1 MQNIK
6 LFRKKLNITQQHLA
20 DLIPCDRTAVAKW
33 ESGINKPRPSMLP
46 KIAQALCCSVEDLLD
61 SEDKGGII

>member
-33 ESGINKPRPSMLP
+33 ESGINRPRKSMLP
-46 KIAQALCCSVEDLLD
+46 KIAEVLRCSVEDLLD
-61 SEDKGGII
+61 REDKGGAV